1 MIAFEKTAKVSSKGQ
16 ITLPKQV
23 RDLLRSDFVRLVV
36 EDGAVRLEAAADLA
50 GSLARYAR
58 GEPVE
63 NEREAA
69 WEAEL
74 RDRYPSG

>member
-16 ITLPKQV
+16 ITLPKPV
-23 RDLLRSDFVRLVV
+23 RDLLQSDFVRLIV
-36 EDGAVRLEAAADLA
+36 EDGAVRLEAVPDLA
-50 GSLARYAR
+50 GSLARYGQGR
-58 GEPVE
+58 PVE

-74 RDRYPSG
+74 RDRYPHR

>member
-1 MIAFEKTAKVSSKGQ
+1 MIVFEKTAKVSSKGQ

-23 RDLLRSDFVRLVV
+23 RDLLKSDFVRLIV
-36 EDGAVRLEAAADLA
+36 EDGQVRLEAVPDLA
-50 GSLARYAR
+50 GSLAKYAKD
-58 GEPVE
+58 EPIE

-74 RDRYPSG
+74 RDRHPHR